1 MVCERARRLEKKGK
15 KGGKKEKKYEEQEI
29 LGPQRKRVSKGR
41 STEFRKS
48 RIYIANEGHVVYK
61 KDAI

>member
-1 MVCERARRLEKKGK
+1 MVCERARRLEK

-61 KDAI
+61 KDAV